1 MSSPILP
8 ENEPQIL
15 PRNPFARPGP
25 IPDIRLEG
33 LYLERPPSLV
43 QRAES
48 SSSSS
53 SPATT
58 TSCGPNDNSGA
69 CEKYYGSDGSSTTVP
84 IVLAVVIPLAIAL
97 GILLYLQRRHVKK
110 LRREDAEDKHKSLD
124 FGLLEAK
131 HNPGGK
137 KKGRKNPEMSM
148 AEDKE
153 TGGRRAR
160 GLSLDLD
167 ANNPYLLPPE
177 LHHSRESLHS
187 LSRSITTG
195 DDKYR
200 ATTFI
205 PDDGS
210 IRPPSSLRSPVDDSS
225 SYTGSSSRRFPFD
238 SRQNL
243 LHNAQEPA
251 NVPPPSGNPIPA
263 ESAPGGHGPM
273 PPVKANTLLPPTI
286 PDPIRDSFVSTASSN
301 GAVNSLRASN
311 NYLGQF
317 ISGGGLFEEEQVK
330 KEPISTVKEVRAES
344 PVMQVQAPPP
354 VVLKDAPP
362 TFTPSTTSTSRGQ
375 NPVVPGITVNT
386 PEERQARLPQL
397 SFIDSQGNGQHA
409 VNPKEDPLT
418 ALDTSTKT
426 HQGSD
431 TRSTEFSG
439 PELSHNQTSQG
450 QHQAQQEED
459 DYYDEYE
466 AYGDHDQQYPEEH
479 GYYDFEDY
487 DDYTGYDPRRL
498 TMGLRP
504 LPPDDPSENPEQR
517 ANRIR
522 SFYKEYFDDSKP
534 QNPVQNMQ
542 YYDGAEGY
550 HQDSHG
556 PGAYPD
562 GYYDQAAYY
571 PPRGMSQNG
580 AYGRHR
586 ATVSNGSYQSGPRA
600 FSSASGRYGGY
611 PRMPPPKNL
620 PPPKALNLLPT
631 PAKLKEDTF
640 LPIDFAP
647 PQKIHNQRSGT
658 PDSLRGGLRPYSPA
672 VRAHIPLAS
681 SFDDLAVIPSPHQ
694 LRKSSTFTA
703 LDFAPPSRLRV
714 NDTGT
719 ETGSIRSNR
728 SGISALHVHNIRTG
742 AYRVSRIPKEVAGT
756 RDELAAAL
764 KPQWDLNR

>member
-8 ENEPQIL
+8 EDEPQIQ

-69 CEKYYGSDGSSTTVP
+69 CEKYYGSDGSSTTLP
-84 IVLAVVIPLAIAL
+84 IVLGVVIPLGIAL
-97 GILLYLQRRHVKK
+97 ILLLYLHRRHVKK

-124 FGLLEAK
+124 FGLLESK
-131 HNPGGK
+131 SNPGK
-137 KKGRKNPEMSM
+137 KNGRKAPEMSM
-148 AEDKE
+148 AGEKE
-153 TGGRRAR
+153 TGGRRGR
-160 GLSLDLD
+160 GLSLDMG

-187 LSRSITTG
+187 LSRSINTG

-225 SYTGSSSRRFPFD
+225 SYTGSSTRRFPFD
-238 SRQNL
+238 SKQNL
-243 LHNAQEPA
+243 LRNAQEPA
-251 NVPPPSGNPIPA
+251 NGPPPSGRNTPA
-263 ESAPGGHGPM
+263 ESAPGGLNPM
-273 PPVKANTLLPPTI
+273 PAGKNNNLLLPTM
-286 PDPIRDSFVSTASSN
+286 PDPVRDSFVSTASSN
-301 GAVNSLRASN
+301 GAVNALRASN

-317 ISGGGLFEEEQVK
+317 ISGGGAFEEEPSK
-330 KEPISTVKEVRAES
+330 KEPILSVKEVPAET
-344 PVMQVQAPPP
+344 PVVQVQAPPAA
-354 VVLKDAPP
+354 VLKDTPP
-362 TFTPSTTSTSRGQ
+362 SLPLPATSKSQGQTPT
-375 NPVVPGITVNT
+375 VPGITLNT
-386 PEERQARLPQL
+386 PEERQPRLPQL
-397 SFIDSQGNGQHA
+397 SFIDSSGNGHQIPA
-409 VNPKEDPLT
+409 PKDDLHT
-418 ALDTSTKT
+418 TFDSSKT
-426 HQGSD
+426 PQVHDAPS
-431 TRSTEFSG
+431 
-439 PELSHNQTSQG
+439 PELSHSEHSHNQPSQG
-450 QHQAQQEED
+450 QHPAQQEED
-459 DYYDEYE
+459 DYYEEYE
-466 AYGDHDQQYPEEH
+466 AYGDQDQQYNDDH
-479 GYYDFEDY
+479 GYYDYQDY

-534 QNPVQNMQ
+534 QNHAQNMQ
-542 YYDGAEGY
+542 YHDGAEGY
-550 HQDSHG
+550 YQDNYG
-556 PGAYPD
+556 PGAYQD
-562 GYYDQAAYY
+562 DYYDQAAYY

-580 AYGRHR
+580 TYGRHR
-586 ATVSNGSYQSGPRA
+586 ATVSNGSYQTGPRA

-611 PRMPPPKNL
+611 PRMPPKKNL
-620 PPPKALNLLPT
+620 PPPKPLNVLPT

-658 PDSLRGGLRPYSPA
+658 PDTLRGGLRPYSPA

-714 NDTGT
+714 NDTAS

-728 SGISALHVHNIRTG
+728 SGISAVHLHNIRTG

-764 KPQWDLNR
+764 RPQWDLNR

>member
-1 MSSPILP
+1 MSSSILP
-8 ENEPQIL
+8 ENEPQIQ

-69 CEKYYGSDGSSTTVP
+69 CEKYYGSDGSSTTLP
-84 IVLAVVIPLAIAL
+84 IVLGVVIPLGIAL
-97 GILLYLQRRHVKK
+97 ILLLYLHRRHVKRLK
-110 LRREDAEDKHKSLD
+110 QEDAEDKHKSLD
-124 FGLLEAK
+124 FGLLESK
-131 HNPGGK
+131 HHPGK
-137 KKGRKNPEMSM
+137 KNGRKGPEMLM
-148 AEDKE
+148 AQEKE
-153 TGGRRAR
+153 SGSRRGR
-160 GLSLDLD
+160 GLSLDMG

-177 LHHSRESLHS
+177 LQHSRESLHS
-187 LSRSITTG
+187 LSRSITG

-225 SYTGSSSRRFPFD
+225 SFTGSSSRRFPFD
-238 SRQNL
+238 SNQNL
-243 LHNAQEPA
+243 LRNAQEPG
-251 NVPPPSGNPIPA
+251 NGPPPSQRSTLA
-263 ESAPGGHGPM
+263 DQAPGSRIPV
-273 PPVKANTLLPPTI
+273 PPGNNNKLLPPAL
-286 PDPIRDSFVSTASSN
+286 PDPVRDSVVSTASSN
-301 GAVNSLRASN
+301 GGMNALRASN

-317 ISGGGLFEEEQVK
+317 ISGGGPFGKEDPPSK
-330 KEPISTVKEVRAES
+330 KEPVSSVKEV
-344 PVMQVQAPPP
+344 PVETMVVQVQAPPAA
-354 VVLKDAPP
+354 VLKDAPP
-362 TFTPSTTSTSRGQ
+362 SRLPHTVSIPQDQTST
-375 NPVVPGITVNT
+375 VPGITLNL
-386 PEERQARLPQL
+386 PEEERQPRLPQL
-397 SFIDSQGNGQHA
+397 SFIDSQGNRQQTLQPEEDTHMPLDVSNHTPPSAHA
-409 VNPKEDPLT
+409 SMDIP
-418 ALDTSTKT
+418 
-426 HQGSD
+426 H
-431 TRSTEFSG
+431 
-439 PELSHNQTSQG
+439 PEHSQNQTSQG
-450 QHQAQQEED
+450 QTQVQQQED

-466 AYGDHDQQYPEEH
+466 AYSDYHDEH
-479 GYYDFEDY
+479 GYYGYQDY
-487 DDYTGYDPRRL
+487 DDHTGYDPRRL

-504 LPPDDPSENPEQR
+504 LPPDDPTENPEQR

-534 QNPVQNMQ
+534 QNHAQNMQ

-550 HQDSHG
+550 YEDSYG
-556 PGAYPD
+556 PDAYQD
-562 GYYDQAAYY
+562 GYYDQAAYH

-580 AYGRHR
+580 TYGRHR

-600 FSSASGRYGGY
+600 FSSASGRYGGGY
-611 PRMPPPKNL
+611 PRVPPKKNL
-620 PPPKALNLLPT
+620 PPPKALNVLPT

-647 PQKIHNQRSGT
+647 PKKIHNQRAGT

-672 VRAHIPLAS
+672 VRAHVPLAS

-703 LDFAPPSRLRV
+703 LDFAPPSRLRST
-714 NDTGT
+714 DTGS
-719 ETGSIRSNR
+719 ETGSILSNR
-728 SGISALHVHNIRTG
+728 SGISALHLHNIRTG
-742 AYRVSRIPKEVAGT
+742 AYRVSRIPKNVAGT

-764 KPQWDLNR
+764 RPQWDLNR

>member
-1 MSSPILP
+1 MSSFLP
-8 ENEPQIL
+8 ENEPQIQ

-43 QRAES
+43 QRAEP

-53 SPATT
+53 SPSTT
-58 TSCGPNDNSGA
+58 TSCGPNDDSGA
-69 CEKYYGSDGSSTTVP
+69 CEKYYGSGSSTTLP
-84 IVLAVVIPLAIAL
+84 IVLGVVIPLGIAL
-97 GILLYLQRRHVKK
+97 ILLIYLHRRHVKK

-124 FGLLEAK
+124 FGLLESK
-131 HNPGGK
+131 QNPQK
-137 KKGRKNPEMSM
+137 KTGPSVPEMSM
-148 AEDKE
+148 AKE
-153 TGGRRAR
+153 KEAGGRRGR
-160 GLSLDLD
+160 GLSLDMG

-187 LSRSITTG
+187 LSRSINTG

-200 ATTFI
+200 ATTFV

-210 IRPPSSLRSPVDDSS
+210 IRPPSSLRSPIDDSS
-225 SYTGSSSRRFPFD
+225 SYTGSSTRRFPFD
-238 SRQNL
+238 SKQNL
-243 LHNAQEPA
+243 LRNAQEPA
-251 NVPPPSGNPIPA
+251 NGLPPSGRSTPA
-263 ESAPGGHGPM
+263 ESAPGSRNPA
-273 PPVKANTLLPPTI
+273 PPGKTNNLLLPTM
-286 PDPIRDSFVSTASSN
+286 PDPVRDSFVSTASSN
-301 GAVNSLRASN
+301 GAVNALRASN

-317 ISGGGLFEEEQVK
+317 IFGGGTFEKEDPTK
-330 KEPISTVKEVRAES
+330 KGPVLSVKEVQAEA
-344 PVMQVQAPPP
+344 PVAQVPAPPP
-354 VVLKDAPP
+354 AVLKDAPP
-362 TFTPSTTSTSRGQ
+362 SLSPHTTSTSRGQ
-375 NPVVPGITVNT
+375 TSIVPGITLNA
-386 PEERQARLPQL
+386 PEERQPRLPQL
-397 SFIDSQGNGQHA
+397 SFIDSQSDRQQTLA
-409 VNPKEDPLT
+409 SKEEPHT
-418 ALDTSTKT
+418 ALDTSKT
-426 HQGSD
+426 PQGHEAPSMNLS
-431 TRSTEFSG
+431 RSEA
-439 PELSHNQTSQG
+439 SHDQTSQG
-450 QHQAQQEED
+450 QHQVQQEEE

-466 AYGDHDQQYPEEH
+466 AYGDQDQQYHDDH
-479 GYYDFEDY
+479 GYYDYQDY
-487 DDYTGYDPRRL
+487 DDYTEYDPRRL

-534 QNPVQNMQ
+534 QNHAQNMQ

-550 HQDSHG
+550 YQDNYA
-556 PGAYPD
+556 PGVYQD

-571 PPRGMSQNG
+571 PPRGMSQTG
-580 AYGRHR
+580 TYGRHR

-600 FSSASGRYGGY
+600 FSSASGRYGGH
-611 PRMPPPKNL
+611 PRMPPKKNL
-620 PPPKALNLLPT
+620 PPPKPLNVLPT
-631 PAKLKEDTF
+631 PSKLKEDTF

-647 PQKIHNQRSGT
+647 PQKIYNQRAGT

-703 LDFAPPSRLRV
+703 LDFAPPSRLKA
-714 NDTGT
+714 NDTGS

-728 SGISALHVHNIRTG
+728 SGISAIHLHNIRTG

-756 RDELAAAL
+756 RDELVAAL
-764 KPQWDLNR
+764 RPQWDLNR

>member
-8 ENEPQIL
+8 ENEPQIQ

-48 SSSSS
+48 SSGSS

-69 CEKYYGSDGSSTTVP
+69 CEKYYGSDGSSTTLP
-84 IVLAVVIPLAIAL
+84 IVLGVVIPLGIAL
-97 GILLYLQRRHVKK
+97 ILLLYLHRRHVKK
-110 LRREDAEDKHKSLD
+110 LKREDAEDKHKSLD
-124 FGLLEAK
+124 FGLLESK
-131 HNPGGK
+131 HNPGK
-137 KKGRKNPEMSM
+137 RNGRKVPEMSM
-148 AEDKE
+148 SEVKE
-153 TGGRRAR
+153 TGGRRGR
-160 GLSLDLD
+160 GLSLDMG

-177 LHHSRESLHS
+177 LQHSRESLHS
-187 LSRSITTG
+187 LSRSINTG

-210 IRPPSSLRSPVDDSS
+210 VRPPSSLRSPVDDSS
-225 SYTGSSSRRFPFD
+225 SYTGSSTRRFPFD
-238 SRQNL
+238 SKQNL
-243 LHNAQEPA
+243 LRNAQEPA
-251 NVPPPSGNPIPA
+251 NGLPPSGRSTPA
-263 ESAPGGHGPM
+263 DSALGSRNPM
-273 PPVKANTLLPPTI
+273 PAGKPNNLLLPTV
-286 PDPIRDSFVSTASSN
+286 PDPVRDSFVSTASSN
-301 GAVNSLRASN
+301 GAVNALRASN

-317 ISGGGLFEEEQVK
+317 ISGGDTFGLDEPNK
-330 KEPISTVKEVRAES
+330 KEPVLSVKEVQAET
-344 PVMQVQAPPP
+344 PVVQVQAPPP
-354 VVLKDAPP
+354 VMLKDAPP
-362 TFTPSTTSTSRGQ
+362 PPPVTTLASQEQTT
-375 NPVVPGITVNT
+375 VVPGITLNA
-386 PEERQARLPQL
+386 PEERQPRPPQL
-397 SFIDSQGNGQHA
+397 SFIDSQNNRQQSLA
-409 VNPKEDPLT
+409 TEEDAHTTLNSSKKTPRGHD
-418 ALDTSTKT
+418 APSTDLLYLE
-426 HQGSD
+426 H
-431 TRSTEFSG
+431 
-439 PELSHNQTSQG
+439 SHDQTSQV
-450 QHQAQQEED
+450 QHRVQQEED

-466 AYGDHDQQYPEEH
+466 AYGDQDQQYH
-479 GYYDFEDY
+479 DDRGYYDYEDY
-487 DDYTGYDPRRL
+487 DDYTGYDPRRI

-534 QNPVQNMQ
+534 QNHAQNMQ

-550 HQDSHG
+550 YQDNYG
-556 PGAYPD
+556 PGAYQD
-562 GYYDQAAYY
+562 GYYDQAAYQ
-571 PPRGMSQNG
+571 PPRGMSQTG

-611 PRMPPPKNL
+611 PRMPPKKNL
-620 PPPKALNLLPT
+620 PPPKPLHVLPT

-703 LDFAPPSRLRV
+703 LDFAPPSRLRAP
-714 NDTGT
+714 DTAS

-728 SGISALHVHNIRTG
+728 SGISAIHLHNIRTG

-756 RDELAAAL
+756 RDELTAAL